1 MVQRRRLDVHWD
13 DESHNLLRSFFIL
26 VLLAG
31 VAGCDFGTAT
41 PTSPDQTSVTFSQT
55 DLTVGTGAEATAGK
69 TASVQYN
76 IWLYSET
83 GPDKKGSQLQAGQ
96 FAYVV
101 GSTSIIKGFDMG
113 LTGMKVGGVP
123 PQRSSPRRSPTA
135 RPATPMEPSSRTRR
149 WCSRSRSPTCNSL
162 IGRART
168 GGGR

>member
-1 MVQRRRLDVHWD
+1 MSLKI
-13 DESHNLLRSFFIL
+13 LRSSFIL

-41 PTSPDQTSVTFSQT
+41 PTSPDQTSVTFAQT

-83 GPDKKGSQLQAGQ
+83 GPDKKGSQLPAGQ

-113 LTGMKVGGVP
+113 VTGMKVGGIRRIVVP
-123 PQRSSPRRSPTA
+123 PA
-135 RPATPMEPSSRTRR
+135 LAYGATGDTTGTIKPNAALVFEI
-149 WCSRSRSPTCNSL
+149 SL
-162 IGRART
+162 VNVQ
-168 GGGR
+168 

>member
-1 MVQRRRLDVHWD
+1 MSLTKF
-13 DESHNLLRSFFIL
+13 LRSSFIL

-113 LTGMKVGGVP
+113 VTGMKVGGVRRAIVP
-123 PQRSSPRRSPTA
+123 P
-135 RPATPMEPSSRTRR
+135 
-149 WCSRSRSPTCNSL
+149 SL
-162 IGRART
+162 AYGTT
-168 GGGR
+168 GNTSGTIKPNAALVFEITLANVQ